1 MVPSGNR
8 ARSCLPCTLPCRGR
22 GITYLCIVEVYRQTI
37 QAMKFIRP
45 SVEVITPPDFSFDTM
60 IRHIERCGR
69 VSYKSEDKITDTSAK
84 AFVENRIK
92 DGHTSILE
100 HGTIYLTV
108 PAEMSAGVF
117 DDIEINDIYNRYDFN
132 KYSHVSWRHFPEE
145 GRGVIYITTNYR
157 VIIQN
162 GWQRDLKWM
171 VSQPHLPFHVLRP
184 SALFVMDRGN
194 SQSFIRHR
202 TLSPTQESTRFCNYS
217 KGKFSREISYI
228 IPHWLPDAWKGGH
241 YDPWFIVSMDNK
253 VQREFQ
259 KELGLDSLPAEEAT
273 RLWDRVQTF
282 IGSASVAES
291 NYMTLI
297 DEGLRPEDARDVL
310 PFFTKTELVMTG
322 ALDEDGWLN
331 FFAQRRAKS
340 AHPHA
345 QHLANQLYRMLDEQ
359 GYLDGTFRQNL
370 E

>member
-1 MVPSGNR
+1 MR
-8 ARSCLPCTLPCRGR
+8 FL
-22 GITYLCIVEVYRQTI
+22 
-37 QAMKFIRP
+37 RP

-84 AFVENRIK
+84 TFVENRIK

-100 HGTIYLTV
+100 HGTIYLTI
-108 PAEMSAGVF
+108 PAGMSAGVF

-132 KYSHVSWRHFPEE
+132 KYSYVSWRHFPEE
-145 GRGVIYITTNYR
+145 GRGVIYVTTNYR
-157 VIIQN
+157 VIVRN

-171 VSQPHLPFHVLRP
+171 VSQPHLPYHVLRP
-184 SALFVMDRGN
+184 TVLFVADRIN

-217 KGKFSREISYI
+217 KGKFSNEISYI
-228 IPHWLPDAWKGGH
+228 IPHWLPECWNGGH
-241 YDPWFIVSMDNK
+241 YDPWFIISLHNET
-253 VQREFQ
+253 QRDLQ
-259 KELGLDSLPAEEAT
+259 KSLGLDGLPAAESA
-273 RLWDRVQTF
+273 RLWDRF
-282 IGSASVAES
+282 ITYINAASVAES
-291 NYMTLI
+291 NYMALI
-297 DEGLRPEDARDVL
+297 DDGLMPEDARDVL

-322 ALDEDGWLN
+322 ALDEDGWQN
-331 FFAQRRAKS
+331 FFAQRRARS

-345 QHLANQLYRMLDEQ
+345 RYLANELYRMLEEQ

-370 E
+370 V